1 MNRNIPVQVA
11 YDRTNK
17 GVDVREPST
26 AYFLIDSA
34 DRNNYNA
41 STVIGNPT
49 GADATRAS
57 ADFQITKPG
66 QNLITGFFTRMAMT
80 EIELTWN
87 LFNVTVANNK
97 TNVRLR
103 EIATGTITDF
113 PVEIP
118 QGNYT
123 VAEALDALVVAMN
136 ATVTGQ
142 TFTLVLASTVN
153 FPIGG
158 GRRAIQIGGSTHRF
172 AFTTPRNPPLAPP
185 APPPTPIPL
194 PASGPYAQCLS
205 QNLGIGTF
213 DFTTTIGTTF
223 YKFAWS
229 ATDPNL
235 LATDYIDITCPQL
248 ASQQKVKDATT
259 SSFDAIDVVYRWVFA
274 NDDANPIT
282 FDAYG
287 YPILQGYKTFKSRR
301 LLPFPK
307 QIRWDPL
314 IPVGNLDFQTYTDQ
328 ETLLTFTSNY
338 ERYEFKMLMLL
349 SEV

>member
-26 AYFLIDSA
+26 AFFLVDST

-41 STVIGNPT
+41 STVVGGGSTDPT
-49 GADATRAS
+49 LAS

-87 LFNVTVANNK
+87 LFNVTDSNNK
-97 TNVRLR
+97 TNVRLK
-103 EIATGTITDF
+103 EIATNTITNF
-113 PVEIP
+113 EVSIP
-118 QGNYT
+118 KGNYT
-123 VAEALDALVVAMN
+123 VKQALDALVVKMN

-142 TFTLVLASTVN
+142 SFSLVDASGIAV
-153 FPIGG
+153 PIGG
-158 GRRAIQIGGSTHRF
+158 GRKAIQIAGSTYTF
-172 AFTTPRNPPLAPP
+172 VFTTPAAL
-185 APPPTPIPL
+185 PT
-194 PASGPYAQCLS
+194 SGPYRQCLS
-205 QNLGIGTF
+205 QNLGIPTF
-213 DFTTTIGTTF
+213 DYAVTLLLTT
-223 YKFAWS
+223 YRVAWPS
-229 ATDPNL
+229 TDPNL

-259 SSFDAIDVVYRWVFA
+259 STFDAIDVVYRWVFA
-274 NDDANPIT
+274 NDDANPTT
-282 FDAYG
+282 FDEYG
-287 YPILQGYKTFKSRR
+287 YPILQGYKCFKSRR

-328 ETLLTFTSNY
+328 ETLLTFLPSY
-338 ERYEFKMLMLL
+338 ERYEFKIQMLL

>member
-26 AYFLIDSA
+26 AFFLIDST

-41 STVIGNPT
+41 STVIG
-49 GADATRAS
+49 GGSVDATLAS

-87 LFNVTVANNK
+87 LFNVTESNNT

-103 EIATGTITDF
+103 ELATGTITNF
-113 PVEIP
+113 PVSIP
-118 QGNYT
+118 KGNYT
-123 VAEALDALVVAMN
+123 VKEALDALIVKMN

-142 TFTLVLASTVN
+142 TFTLVDASGIDI
-153 FPIGG
+153 PIGG
-158 GRRAIQIGGSTHRF
+158 GRKAIQIGGATYKF
-172 AFTTPRNPPLAPP
+172 VFTTPAALP
-185 APPPTPIPL
+185 APGTP
-194 PASGPYAQCLS
+194 YRQCLS
-205 QNLGIGTF
+205 QNLGIPTI
-213 DFTTTIGTTF
+213 DYATTIPSVAYRVG
-223 YKFAWS
+223 WPS
-229 ATDPNL
+229 TDPNL

-259 SSFDAIDVVYRWVFA
+259 STFDAIDVVYRWVFA
-274 NDDANPIT
+274 NDDANPTT

-287 YPILQGYKTFKSRR
+287 YPILQGYKGFKSRR

-314 IPVGNLDFQTYTDQ
+314 IPVGNLDFQTYSDQ
-328 ETLLTFTSNY
+328 ETLLTFTPTY
-338 ERYEFKMLMLL
+338 ERYEFKIQMLL

>member
-26 AYFLIDSA
+26 AFFLIDST
-34 DRNNYNA
+34 DRNNYNL
-41 STVIGNPT
+41 STVLGN
-49 GADATRAS
+49 GSADATLAS

-87 LFNVTVANNK
+87 LFNVTTGNNT

-103 EIATGTITDF
+103 EIATGTLTNFLVTI
-113 PVEIP
+113 PV
-118 QGNYT
+118 GNYT
-123 VAEALDALVVAMN
+123 VAEALDALIVAMN

-142 TFTLVLASTVN
+142 TFTLVNASGIGGGISGI
-153 FPIGG
+153 PIGG
-158 GRRAIQIGGSTHRF
+158 GRKAIQIAGTTF
-172 AFTTPRNPPLAPP
+172 KFVFTTPAALPSPG
-185 APPPTPIPL
+185 TP
-194 PASGPYAQCLS
+194 YRQCLS
-205 QNLGIGTF
+205 QNLGLPTH
-213 DFTTTIGTTF
+213 DYASTIPVLN
-223 YKFAWS
+223 YRPAWP

-259 SSFDAIDVVYRWVFA
+259 STFDAIDVVYRWVFA
-274 NDDANPIT
+274 NDDANPTT
-282 FDAYG
+282 FDTYG
-287 YPILQGYKTFKSRR
+287 YPILQGYKGFKSRR

-328 ETLLTFTSNY
+328 ETLLTFQATY
-338 ERYEFKMLMLL
+338 ERYEFKIQMLL